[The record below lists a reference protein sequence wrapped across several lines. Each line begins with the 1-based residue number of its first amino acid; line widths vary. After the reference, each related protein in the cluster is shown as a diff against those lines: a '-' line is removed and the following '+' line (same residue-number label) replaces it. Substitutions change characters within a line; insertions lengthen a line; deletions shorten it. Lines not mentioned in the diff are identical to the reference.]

1 MSHTLLNIYKLR
13 NGLIGI
19 FSDFGNQIFEVFYK
33 KVATKLYFK
42 AQIPFFSYFSIH
54 IGLVTV
60 LIHFMLKNMF
70 DLVILKAFYKAVRNS
85 PPPTQDTFEGKEN

>member
-1 MSHTLLNIYKLR
+1 MALLVFSQILATKYLR
-13 NGLIGI
+13 
-19 FSDFGNQIFEVFYK
+19 VFFK
-33 KVATKLYFK
+33 KVATKWYFK

-54 IGLVTV
+54 IGLVTA

-85 PPPTQDTFEGKEN
+85 PSPYSGHI